1 MMNCNETSTEKQMW
15 LNGIRKGKYVTKT
28 INLKYL
34 GKNVNFVIIYSSS
47 RYVICIII
55 IMWNN
60 YIYILLFY
68 YYTDFHI
75 IFIILI

>member
-34 GKNVNFVIIYSSS
+34 GKNLNSVIIYSSS

-55 IMWNN
+55 IILWNN
-60 YIYILLFY
+60 YIYILLLY

-75 IFIILI
+75 ILII

>member
-34 GKNVNFVIIYSSS
+34 GKNVNSVIIYSSS

-55 IMWNN
+55 IILWNN
-60 YIYILLFY
+60 YIYILLF
-68 YYTDFHI
+68 I
-75 IFIILI
+75 IILIFISYL